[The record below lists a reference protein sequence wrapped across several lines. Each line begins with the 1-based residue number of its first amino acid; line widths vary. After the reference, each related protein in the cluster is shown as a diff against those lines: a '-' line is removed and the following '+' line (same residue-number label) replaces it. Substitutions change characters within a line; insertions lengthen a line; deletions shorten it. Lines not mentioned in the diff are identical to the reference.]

1 MKIFNHSKKTWFNA
15 KKTTDK
21 AAEIALY
28 NDIGMWGVQTEDF
41 KNALDGLGEID
52 DLTIRINSYGGE
64 VFVGF
69 AIYNL
74 INDHKAA
81 NKTMIVDGVA
91 ASIASVIALAGTK
104 RKAHK
109 NSYIMIHNPAVMI
122 AGGSVDL
129 RKAADEL
136 DRIKETIITLY
147 RDRGVNLSKK
157 KLDELMTVETWL
169 TAEDALKYGF
179 IDEILDN
186 SENDE
191 PETNSATR
199 LPENLKAT
207 FLNQT
212 KPAAPA
218 VNKGGDMLTCPKC
231 GKTHAEGAAFCNHCG
246 AAITASAKS
255 TVERDELL
263 NYERNRIKAI
273 SNHCGL
279 LKLPTDFIQ
288 SLIDSGETLDQAS
301 EKITNKVR
309 EMQAA
314 TPPATPD
321 VTVAVDETEKFRNH
335 AVNSLAVAVGSEK
348 DPAIKADI
356 RKNPGPVDIHGLV
369 RSCLIKDG
377 MNPATVINMSPTQ
390 LADEGLRRAKNSV
403 GSADLPA
410 ILADTMNKALVLT
423 PSEVGAT
430 FDQVCMEDMT
440 PDFRTKSYTK
450 LSSFSDIGDLPEG
463 AAFEAGGFSDKKES
477 GSVST
482 KGKVVTLT
490 RRLIVDND
498 TGVLA
503 QFPRRMSTAV
513 YGRMNRDFYDLLC
526 SNALV
531 GPTLTE
537 DSKALFHADHSNLK
551 TSSGVVSVAS
561 LDVAEQYLALQKMP
575 KANAADKDSFVFG
588 GIRQILCGTNQ
599 RIAALQ
605 VVRSA
610 FDPAKSNNNVYNPY
624 NGIEVISDP
633 YLQSLLTAG
642 SAANTWYGFA
652 DKNLFPTATVIYLS
666 GARSPSFRSEASGVG
681 EAQGIAYEISF
692 DYGFTFQDF
701 RGLIQNDG
709 K

>member
-1 MKIFNHSKKTWFNA
+1 MKIINHAKKTWFNA
-15 KKTTDK
+15 KKTSES

-28 NDIGMWGVQTEDF
+28 NDIGMWGIQTEEF
-41 KNALDGLGEID
+41 KTALDGLGEIT

-74 INDHKAA
+74 IKDHPAA

-91 ASIASVIALAGTK
+91 ASIASVIALAGNK
-104 RKAHK
+104 LQMHK
-109 NSYIMIHNPAVMI
+109 NSYMMIHNPAVMV
-122 AGGSVDL
+122 AGDATTL

-136 DRIKETIITLY
+136 DQIKQTIITLY
-147 RDRGVNLSKK
+147 RDRGVELSKK
-157 KLDELMTVETWL
+157 KLDELMTAETWL
-169 TAEDALKYGF
+169 TAEDAKKYGF
-179 IDEILDN
+179 AQEVLDE

-191 PETNSATR
+191 PETNMSNK

-207 FLNQT
+207 FLNQH

-218 VNKGGDMLTCPKC
+218 VNKGVDMICPKC
-231 GKTHAEGAAFCNHCG
+231 GKVHAEGAAFCNHCG

-255 TVERDELL
+255 NVERDELL
-263 NYERNRIKAI
+263 NAERKRVKSIQ
-273 SNHCGL
+273 NHCEL

-301 EKITNKVR
+301 QRITDKVR
-309 EMQAA
+309 EIQDAQL
-314 TPPATPD
+314 PAQPD
-321 VTVAVDETEKFRNH
+321 VTVSVDATDKFRNH
-335 AVNSLAVAVGSEK
+335 AVNSLAVALGTEK

-356 RKNPGPVDIHGLV
+356 KKNPGPVDIHGLV
-369 RSCLIKDG
+369 RACLIKDG
-377 MNPATVINMSPTQ
+377 MNPASVINLSPVQ
-390 LADEGLRRAKNSV
+390 LADEGLSRAKNSV

-410 ILADTMNKALVLT
+410 ILADTMNKALILT

-430 FDQVCMEDMT
+430 FDQVCTEDMT

-450 LSSFSDIGDLPEG
+450 MSSFSDIGDVPEG
-463 AAFEAGGFSDKKES
+463 AKFQEGGFSDKKET

-490 RRLIVDND
+490 RQLIVNND
-498 TGVLA
+498 VNALA
-503 QFPRRMSTAV
+503 QFPRRMSIAV
-513 YGRMNRDFYDLLC
+513 YSRMNRDFYDLLC

-531 GPTLTE
+531 GPTMTE
-537 DSKALFHADHSNLK
+537 DSVALFNSAHSNLK

-575 KANAADKDSFVFG
+575 KANAADKDSYVFG
-588 GIRQILCGTNQ
+588 GIRTILCGTNQ

-605 VVRSA
+605 VVKSA
-610 FDPAKSNNNVYNPY
+610 FDPAKSNNNVFNPY
-624 NGIEVISDP
+624 AGINVVADP

-652 DKNLFPTATVIYLS
+652 DKTMFPNATVVYLS

-681 EAQGIAYEISF
+681 EAQGVQYEIFF
-692 DYGFTFQDF
+692 DYGFLFQDY
-701 RGLIQNDG
+701 RGVIQNDG